1 MNFYTYIIYSASI
14 NRYYTGSCSDLKK
27 RLQRHNDGA
36 TPSTKPGRPW
46 VIYWFEEFEN
56 KSDAIKRENQI
67 KRMKS
72 RQYIESLGGNSDG

>member
-36 TPSTKPGRPW
+36 
-46 VIYWFEEFEN
+46 
-56 KSDAIKRENQI
+56 
-67 KRMKS
+67 
-72 RQYIESLGGNSDG
+72 